1 MANSSI
7 EYLSLPDN
15 YIYISHLGED
25 GEYLILPTYP
35 DSISDSMSSTFG
47 SQYAL
52 SRSAPIFTYSYSGP
66 REVDIQLQLHRDMM
80 DDVNF
85 KGSNIS
91 PELGDDYVDL
101 LIKKLQ
107 SISVPKYNVTNKA
120 VQPPTVSLRLGN
132 DLFIHGIVNGSISVT
147 YSKPI
152 LVNNK
157 YAQVNVGFRITEID
171 PYDAASIA
179 KNGSFRGL
187 TRTFKN
193 GFNSEV

>member
-35 DSISDSMSSTFG
+35 DSISDSMSSTFS
-47 SQYAL
+47 SQNAL